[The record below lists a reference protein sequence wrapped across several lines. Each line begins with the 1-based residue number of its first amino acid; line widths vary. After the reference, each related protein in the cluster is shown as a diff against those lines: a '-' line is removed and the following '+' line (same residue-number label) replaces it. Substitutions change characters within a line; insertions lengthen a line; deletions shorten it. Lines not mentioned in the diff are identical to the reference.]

1 MQTIT
6 SYQPHRTR
14 ESVVSALLLVAVVA
28 VLIASADALEVLVA
42 VALIVSMVWGLVRGI
57 QRRVHN
63 RAVLA
68 SVTHLRAVPTGRH
81 DVKATPAESLQHR
94 RNAA

>member
-68 SVTHLRAVPTGRH
+68 SVTHLRAVPAGRQ
-81 DVKATPAESLQHR
+81 DAKMTPAQPLRYR